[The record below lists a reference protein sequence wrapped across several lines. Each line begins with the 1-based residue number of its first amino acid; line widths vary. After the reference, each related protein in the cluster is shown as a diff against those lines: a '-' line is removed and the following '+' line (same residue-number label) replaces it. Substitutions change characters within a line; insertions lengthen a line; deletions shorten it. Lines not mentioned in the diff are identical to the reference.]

1 MNGRGT
7 GPTAAAGPSRIIIHR
22 GRVLAPAG
30 DIEDGV
36 VVIDD
41 GRISFVGT
49 AAAWRARGGGAA
61 AAAAGTT
68 VDAGGGWICPGF
80 IDIHVHGGGGAD
92 VMDADWEALRTIA
105 RTHARYGTTAFLAT
119 TVTADH
125 KRLLQAAEAVAHAT
139 GRRTGGAAVLG
150 LHLEGPYLNPKRAGA
165 QNPAHMRPPSMP
177 ELERL
182 YEASGPAWR
191 IITLAPELPGALTAV
206 RWLAERG
213 VLVSM
218 GHTDATYDEAR
229 AGFEAGIRHATHLFN
244 AMRPWHHRE
253 PGGVG
258 AVLDSAA
265 VGAELV
271 ADGHHV
277 HPAVLRLAV
286 RVKGPDALC
295 LVTDG
300 MRAVGLPDGAYTLGD
315 VAVSVREGR
324 VTLRDDE
331 GTLAGSVLTMADA
344 VRLMVQR
351 AGVSLRDAVVM
362 ASGNPARAAGVY
374 DAKGSLEPGKDG
386 DVVVLNDDD
395 LTVHATVVAGQV
407 VYSQ

>member
-1 MNGRGT
+1 M
-7 GPTAAAGPSRIIIHR
+7 
-22 GRVLAPAG
+22 
-30 DIEDGV
+30 
-36 VVIDD
+36 
-41 GRISFVGT
+41 
-49 AAAWRARGGGAA
+49 
-61 AAAAGTT
+61 
-68 VDAGGGWICPGF
+68 
-80 IDIHVHGGGGAD
+80 
-92 VMDADWEALRTIA
+92 
-105 RTHARYGTTAFLAT
+105 
-119 TVTADH
+119 
-125 KRLLQAAEAVAHAT
+125 
-139 GRRTGGAAVLG
+139 
-150 LHLEGPYLNPKRAGA
+150 
-165 QNPAHMRPPSMP
+165 
-177 ELERL
+177 
-182 YEASGPAWR
+182 
-191 IITLAPELPGALTAV
+191 
-206 RWLAERG
+206 
-213 VLVSM
+213 
-218 GHTDATYDEAR
+218 
-229 AGFEAGIRHATHLFN
+229 
-244 AMRPWHHRE
+244 
-253 PGGVG
+253 
-258 AVLDSAA
+258 
-265 VGAELV
+265 

-300 MRAVGLPDGAYTLGD
+300 MPRVGLPDGVYTLGD